1 MSRIGK
7 QPVAIPQGVKVQIE
21 NGLVRAEGPKGKLS
35 QSLPDGLSAKLENNT
50 LVLTRGGDDRQTR
63 ALHGT
68 ARALVANMVNGVK
81 AGFERKLDRRDRQAG
96 GDHAARGRQGPA
108 RPDGGEAARAA

>member
-7 QPVAIPQGVKVQIE
+7 KPVVIPQGVKVQVE

-35 QSLPDGLSAKLENNT
+35 QSLPDGLIARLENNT
-50 LVLTRGGDDRQTR
+50 LFLTREAHHRQDR

-68 ARALVANMVNGVK
+68 ARALVANIGSWINEGYQCKLETLGV
-81 AGFERKLDRRDRQAG
+81 GYQP
-96 GDHAARGRQGPA
+96 HIQGNA
-108 RPDGGEAARAA
+108 TFQRAPSYT